1 MDKIDRLLDAIEHP
15 ELNTTSEIEEMLRNP
30 DVKETFDL
38 LDKTKSSLQTIITP
52 DIEEEWNKFKD
63 NHKSGPALSHF
74 RLKGLFSWKAAAS
87 IAVGIVSLTAVA
99 AFVSIGLKYA
109 NHQEKTLSPTVIKTE
124 TDATVCL
131 QDSVKTVYEEKSIPT
146 EIIVFENDSLEP
158 IISEIAAYYGY
169 KAVFNREESKSL
181 RLYFRWDQSLS
192 IEKVAERL
200 NNFEQI
206 NITINDKT
214 IKIN

>member
-15 ELNTTSEIEEMLRNP
+15 ELNTTSEIEEMLRDT

-63 NHKSGPALSHF
+63 NHKSGTDSSHF
-74 RLKGLFSWKAAAS
+74 RLKGMFSWKAAAS

-99 AFVSIGLKYA
+99 AFVSIGLNYT
-109 NHQEKTLSPTVIKTE
+109 NNQEKTPSPTVIKTE

-131 QDSVKTVYEEKSIPT
+131 QDSVKTVHEEKSVPT
-146 EIIVFENDSLEP
+146 EIIVFENDSLES

-169 KAVFNREESKSL
+169 KAVFNREKAKSL